1 MINKAWYAER
11 QFITNRT
18 LKSTG
23 GEGQIYKSSLK
34 RLCDLVDPFLFY
46 AQVWETANLSGYIL
60 GIQNISVLLNG
71 SSMTGVMIDSIK
83 VLREIYFSLT

>member
-34 RLCDLVDPFLFY
+34 RLCDLVTLFY
-46 AQVWETANLSGYIL
+46 FTRKYEKKQTYQVT
-60 GIQNISVLLNG
+60 
-71 SSMTGVMIDSIK
+71 
-83 VLREIYFSLT
+83 F